1 MNVATID
8 IIAAPMKLDEIR
20 CLMLVFVKYQSQVAF
35 LFDPKT
41 TLQWWPISVEVH
53 VFKFA
58 EYERFFCC
66 IQCRAAYKENYRGRI
81 ESLTRRYEE

>member
-41 TLQWWPISVEVH
+41 TLQ
-53 VFKFA
+53 
-58 EYERFFCC
+58 
-66 IQCRAAYKENYRGRI
+66 
-81 ESLTRRYEE
+81 